1 MKLVDSLLW
10 RSATKIMNGQ
20 QVPKEKLDYI
30 LESARLA
37 PSSSGLQPYRIIL
50 IDDKDTLANIGVMAY
65 NQNQILNC
73 SHLLVFA
80 SWDNYT
86 FERMGKVFQETMQ
99 ERNQPIETM
108 ANYHQTLWERYEPLS
123 KEWRQAHSAK
133 QAYISLGFAIAAA
146 AEQRVDATPM
156 EGFDTTKLDELL
168 GLEKLGL
175 KSTVLLA
182 LGYRDDE
189 NDWWSK
195 LKKVRTPIERFVI
208 SLP

>member
-37 PSSSGLQPYRIIL
+37 PSSSGLQPYRINL

>member
-1 MKLVDSLLW
+1 MKLIDSLLW

-20 QVPKEKLDYI
+20 KVPKEKLDYI

-50 IDDKDTLANIGVMAY
+50 IDNKDTLANIGVMAY

-80 SWDNYT
+80 SWDNYS
-86 FERMGKVFQETMQ
+86 FERVGKVFQETMQ
-99 ERNQPIETM
+99 ERQQPKETM
-108 ANYHQTLWERYEPLS
+108 DNYHQTLWKRYEPLS

-156 EGFDTTKLDELL
+156 EGFDNANLDELL

-175 KSTVLLA
+175 KSVVLLA

-195 LKKVRTPIERFVI
+195 LKKVRTSKDEFVI
-208 SLP
+208 EMK

>member
-133 QAYISLGFAIAAA
+133 QAYISLGFAIVAA

-156 EGFDTTKLDELL
+156 EGFDNAKLDELL

-175 KSTVLLA
+175 KSVVLLA
-182 LGYRDDE
+182 LGYRDVE

-195 LKKVRTPIERFVI
+195 LKKVRTPIKRFI
-208 SLP
+208 IPLP

>member
-50 IDDKDTLANIGVMAY
+50 IDNKDTLANIGVMAY

-80 SWDNYT
+80 SWDNYS

-99 ERNQPIETM
+99 ERQQPKETM
-108 ANYHQTLWERYEPLS
+108 DNYQQTLWKRYEPLS

-156 EGFDTTKLDELL
+156 EGFDNANLDELL

-175 KSTVLLA
+175 KSVVLLA

-195 LKKVRTPIERFVI
+195 LKKVRTSKDEFVI
-208 SLP
+208 EMK

>member
-123 KEWRQAHSAK
+123 IEWRQAHSAK

>member
-1 MKLVDSLLW
+1 MKLIDSLLW

-20 QVPKEKLDYI
+20 KVPKEKLEYI
-30 LESARLA
+30 LEAARLA

-50 IDDKDTLANIGVMAY
+50 IDDKATLGNIGVMAY
-65 NQNQILNC
+65 NQNQIVNC
-73 SHLLVFA
+73 SQLLVFA
-80 SWDNYT
+80 SWENYT
-86 FERMGKVFQETMQ
+86 FERMGEVFEETMQ

-108 ANYHQTLWERYEPLS
+108 ENYHQTLWERYEPFS
-123 KEWRQAHSAK
+123 KEWHQAHSAK
-133 QAYISLGFAIAAA
+133 QAYISLGIAIAAA

-156 EGFDTTKLDELL
+156 EGFDNAKLDELL

-175 KSTVLLA
+175 KSAVLLA

>member
-1 MKLVDSLLW
+1 MKLIDSLLW

-20 QVPKEKLDYI
+20 KVPKEKLDYI

-50 IDDKDTLANIGVMAY
+50 IDNKDTLANIGVMAY

-80 SWDNYT
+80 SWDNYS

-99 ERNQPIETM
+99 ERQQPKETM
-108 ANYHQTLWERYEPLS
+108 DNYQQTLWKRYEPLS

-156 EGFDTTKLDELL
+156 EGFDNANLDELL

-175 KSTVLLA
+175 KSVVLLA

-195 LKKVRTPIERFVI
+195 LKKVRTSKDEFVI
-208 SLP
+208 EMK